1 MKRFLPDVNTL
12 LALLDPLHLHHE
24 AAHRWYEQRSPLRLL
39 LCAHVVHGVLRV
51 ASQPRYPNPLGTCAQ
66 VRKILQ
72 QFVKQVNPDFCGQE
86 ASLLDDHVLRRREE
100 LTPSRVADLYL
111 LALAV
116 ANDAKFATFDTR
128 IPADAITG
136 GRKALEIIPT
146 A

>member
-1 MKRFLPDVNTL
+1 MKAFLPDVNTL

-24 AAHRWYEQRSPLRLL
+24 AAHRWYAELSPLRLV
-39 LCAHVVHGVLRV
+39 LCPHVINGVLRV
-51 ASQPRYPNPLGTCAQ
+51 ASQPRYLNPLGTCAQ

-72 QFVKQVNPDFCGQE
+72 RFVKQVNPAFCRHDT
-86 ASLLDDHVLRRREE
+86 SLLDDHILLHPGE

-116 ANDAKFATFDTR
+116 ANGAKFATFDTR
-128 IPADAITG
+128 IPADAVAG
-136 GRKALEIIPT
+136 GREALERIPG